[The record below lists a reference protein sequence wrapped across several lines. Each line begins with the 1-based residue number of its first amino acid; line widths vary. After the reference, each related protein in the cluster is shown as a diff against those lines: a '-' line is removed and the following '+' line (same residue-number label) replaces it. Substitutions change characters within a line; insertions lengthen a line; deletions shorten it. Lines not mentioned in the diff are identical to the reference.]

1 MPAAAWMT
9 LVIGLLVV
17 AAAAL
22 ALIRVI
28 VHLAVVRKTLDTVI
42 GGVRAIAAQTSTVP
56 EVLPSVNAS
65 LKPVRDFCEGI

>member
-22 ALIRVI
+22 ALTRVI
-28 VHLAVVRKTLDTVI
+28 VHLVVVRKTLGTVL

-56 EVLPSVNAS
+56 QVLPSVNAS